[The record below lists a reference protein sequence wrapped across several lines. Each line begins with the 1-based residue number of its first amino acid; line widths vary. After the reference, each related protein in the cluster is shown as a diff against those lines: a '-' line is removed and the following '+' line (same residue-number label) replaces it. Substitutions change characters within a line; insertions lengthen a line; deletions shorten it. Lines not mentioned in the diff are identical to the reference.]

1 MRTTTYSA
9 VLYLFIFFCAL
20 LFSHQ
25 QQAWAHGVRCFA
37 YTSGPDIVVE
47 GKFSNDR
54 ATQNS
59 DVKVYNLK
67 TGKLLVEGTTNK
79 EGIYTFPRPTLKPD
93 EGLKIVLRA
102 GEGHQAQWT
111 MTPEDLN
118 EEPLPEEDTVA
129 ENSSAASEETGGNT
143 SGAEATATNAT
154 SAKQAA
160 AAPCKID
167 TRELADLVT
176 KRVAREVAPL
186 KRMMMEQIN
195 HGPTMRDIIGGL
207 GWIVGIGGLLFAL
220 KKK

>member
-1 MRTTTYSA
+1 MRTITLSA
-9 VLYLFIFFCAL
+9 ALYA
-20 LFSHQ
+20 LFSLCAIVLCPQ
-25 QQAWAHGVRCFA
+25 QQAWAHGIRCFA
-37 YTSGPDIVVE
+37 YTSGPDIIVE
-47 GKFSNDR
+47 GKFSNNR

-59 DVKVYNLK
+59 DVKVYSLK

-79 EGIYTFPRPTLKPD
+79 EGMYTFPRPELKPD
-93 EGLKIVLRA
+93 EGLKIVLKA

-118 EEPLPEEDTVA
+118 EEPLPEEPVSETGSAPA
-129 ENSSAASEETGGNT
+129 ESPKTQATTAAASP
-143 SGAEATATNAT
+143 AAT
-154 SAKQAA
+154 SAPQAA

-176 KRVAREVAPL
+176 RRVAREIAPL
-186 KRMMMEQIN
+186 KRMMMEQMN

-207 GWIVGIGGLLFAL
+207 GWIIGIGGLLFAL

>member
-1 MRTTTYSA
+1 MRTITFSA
-9 VLYLFIFFCAL
+9 ALFAFFLLCAIVLC
-20 LFSHQ
+20 HQ
-25 QQAWAHGVRCFA
+25 QQAWAHGIRCFA

-47 GKFSNDR
+47 GKFSNNR

-79 EGIYTFPRPTLKPD
+79 EGMYTFPRPALKPD

-118 EEPLPEEDTVA
+118 EEPLPEEPVA
-129 ENSSAASEETGGNT
+129 ETSSAPAESEENQ
-143 SGAEATATNAT
+143 ATASSEAASASQAT
-154 SAKQAA
+154 G
-160 AAPCKID
+160 APCKID

-176 KRVAREVAPL
+176 RRVAREIAPL

-195 HGPTMRDIIGGL
+195 HGPTIRDIIGGL
-207 GWIVGIGGLLFAL
+207 GWIIGIGGLLFAL